1 MKERAT
7 RSRKREET
15 RRRLTRAAQRL
26 FAEQGFDGTTVEE
39 IAAAAGLSRRTFFHH
54 FEAKEDV
61 ILARFDDLERT
72 LLDTI
77 RTAPTAL
84 PILAVAERAVLAALD
99 QFDAAEAQ
107 LIDRLKRETPSLRV
121 RDRGKFERLEHA
133 IAGAL
138 AQRAGSDTVD
148 LRTRLDAMLLT
159 GVLRVCGE
167 GLSTAAT
174 SGTPFDAHVRRVIA
188 TLGAGL
194 HDARSP
200 EGTHAAG

>member
-1 MKERAT
+1 MEPAN

-26 FAEQGFDGTTVEE
+26 FAEQGFDQTTVDE
-39 IAAAAGLSRRTFFHH
+39 IAAAAGLSRRTFFHY

-61 ILARFDDLERT
+61 VLSRFDDLERA
-72 LLDTI
+72 LLDAI
-77 RTAPTAL
+77 RTAAPAL
-84 PILAVAERAVLAALD
+84 PILEVAKRAVLSALD
-99 QFDAAEAQ
+99 QFDPEEAQ
-107 LIDRLKRETPSLRV
+107 LIDRLKRDTPALRV
-121 RDRGKFERLEHA
+121 RDRGKYERLEHA

-138 AQRAGSDTVD
+138 AERVGTDTVD

-167 GLSTAAT
+167 GLAGAAA
-174 SGTPFDAHVRRVIA
+174 SGTPFETYVRQVVA

-194 HDARSP
+194 HAAPPP
-200 EGTHAAG
+200 EGNDATV